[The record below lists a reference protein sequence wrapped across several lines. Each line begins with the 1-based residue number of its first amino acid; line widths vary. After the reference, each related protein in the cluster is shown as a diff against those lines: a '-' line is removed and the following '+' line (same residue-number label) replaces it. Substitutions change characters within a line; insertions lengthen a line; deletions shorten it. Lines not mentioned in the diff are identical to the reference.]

1 MMSHMEQTAEDGR
14 SPAGR
19 VFDSITILAYTFP
32 PPGREE
38 AAFAKVASS
47 IARTWEKVGRLKT
60 VVVAHAPFAAA
71 ERFAA
76 ANPEVSLQIEPS
88 LVPGDIRTMSL
99 DCIKRLHSRFETP
112 YVLVVQDDGFPL
124 RGNVA
129 DFLGRCDFYGA
140 PIICDGWKR
149 RLCCALGFCSFN
161 GGFSLRSRRI
171 CVYASKAWFRFFRF
185 VFAEDSRFLGED
197 FYYTTLLRLLPTT
210 WLRYRF
216 PSEEEAFR
224 FAFDALGGHVALP
237 VGRVEPFGFHGHAT
251 AAQLGIDLEGAR

>member
-1 MMSHMEQTAEDGR
+1 MTSQMEQTAEDGL
-14 SPAGR
+14 SPEGR
-19 VFDSITILAYTFP
+19 IRDSITILAYTFP
-32 PPGREE
+32 PPGGEE
-38 AAFAKVASS
+38 TAFAKVAAS
-47 IARTWEKVGRLKT
+47 IERTWKKVGRLKT
-60 VVVAHAPFAAA
+60 VVVAHAPFAAV
-71 ERFAA
+71 ERFAS
-76 ANPEVSLQIEPS
+76 ANPEVSLQVEPS

-99 DCIKRLHSRFETP
+99 DCIKRLHARFETP

-140 PIICDGWKR
+140 PIICDGWRR
-149 RLCCALGFCSFN
+149 RLCYAFGFGSFN

-171 CVYASKAWFRFFRF
+171 CAYASKAWFRFFRF

-216 PSEEEAFR
+216 PSEDEAFR

-237 VGRVEPFGFHGHAT
+237 IGRVEPFGFHGHAT
-251 AAQLGIDLEGAR
+251 AAQLGIDLGNAR